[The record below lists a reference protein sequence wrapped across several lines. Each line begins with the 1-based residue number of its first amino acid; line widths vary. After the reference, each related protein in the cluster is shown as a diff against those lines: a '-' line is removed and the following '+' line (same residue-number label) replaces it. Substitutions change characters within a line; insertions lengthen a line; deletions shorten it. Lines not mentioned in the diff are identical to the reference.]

1 MRIML
6 KLVYIL
12 KEDSHPTL
20 SSALMDGGMHAID
33 KIFNEVSVIILCC
46 KFNQTLEAYIWS

>member
-6 KLVYIL
+6 RLVYVL

-33 KIFNEVSVIILCC
+33 KIYNEVCITCRYVAGL
-46 KFNQTLEAYIWS
+46 FV

>member
-6 KLVYIL
+6 RLVYIL

-33 KIFNEVSVIILCC
+33 KIFNEVSIVCHLLVSCV
-46 KFNQTLEAYIWS
+46 T